1 MFTKYISKN
10 IQEKMKAKEKAL
22 ARKSNSGGLSMKDM
36 ATRTAFVRMAS
47 NKSDVTLNKLIE
59 GGLRSN
65 IENKKQF
72 GFSEAY
78 NFTGF
83 DNTGKEIKP
92 LPGIKSIECS
102 YKGGFKAIRECTVNW
117 VVPHIDML
125 NELTP
130 YFFTVG
136 KTVVVDW
143 GWVYGNQNIDKQ
155 LVDTFIYFETDESL
169 RRKVLIDQNIFNNP
183 QDLILK
189 KNGDYDAIGGQ
200 VTNFEYNLRE
210 DGGFDCITKIISMGS
225 SLFKKPIDIGGNQ
238 AGFKISGNDAKST
251 PPDSLINCVL
261 NLRKIILNSSF
272 YIRGEVLGK
281 EKVIKNIGLN
291 KKYGDA
297 DSRRFY
303 RDSNGKLKKFSYLD
317 YSKHNLS
324 NHPVNDFNGYALNV
338 DNIQNPNVLWALF
351 EGRQEFFVTW
361 GWMEDN
367 IINRYVSFEAGDDR
381 KPKLTMR
388 SIDTLL
394 DEEGLPI
401 STEDLGDEAFGQGG
415 LQDKY
420 DIDLNTSE
428 LNNFVKRNT
437 LIRNPKGLFP
447 VNPFLFFIPETDYIG
462 LDVKR
467 LERTNVNVERRT
479 RTKKE
484 KRNREDLARENF
496 YSDFT
501 KIWTTSGTKIK
512 RFAYKPNPRFG
523 SLRNIWVNI
532 KEIQKAFGISNP
544 NSSDTSTSNINPPGT
559 IDVAVNNLLTSLN
572 TNFHNIWDF
581 ELGVDPYDSTNIK
594 VIDKSD
600 AEIRNPQY
608 TKYEENSHKV
618 KSGENEKDGAGG
630 IFQFPTFKVGS
641 FVKNQSLQFK
651 IPTAQAITILY
662 GSNKPKGDND
672 PEYANGQLDK
682 LFRHDISKSEDR
694 YLSNMKSSH
703 QNSAGNKG
711 EIKINVGSH
720 NANPNSRISFSTGFG
735 IPIYTNSTW
744 WRQWTPDIDKNAKKK
759 ETSTNAAEYYE
770 VVPVDTGVK
779 IMLVRNNKEVEVERL
794 YEKDSNGHLVLSSRI
809 QNRLNSFLNANS
821 PVQQFDMS
829 NLIPAEL
836 GLEIDGTGGIIPFD
850 LIHTEYIEEKYKS
863 ELISY
868 SYIMS
873 SEQVE
878 STNRFDAGD
887 DAAYMEEEDFNFLE
901 RTTEEQREVE
911 EKPKAELGPL
921 TYFQLFDVTHVVDES
936 GWKTQLNSKMRINHI
951 PRDDFVTFADK
962 EEVSSEPKEF
972 EENPSQEEIDSLIP
986 SPIPDNLPSTDDT
999 ETATIGTLED
1009 QSVQQNLIP
1018 VQEVNN
1024 ASRPVPSNDEDIAG
1038 DEDLEDLD
1046 FDDIP
1051 PWIPPSSPS
1060 TLSLREAKTEIE
1072 LQPEK
1077 VPEQAPPD
1085 VPPLDVGPIM
1095 SPDDIDKLLAK
1106 AVTDGTSVNND
1117 TDLVE
1122 YPPEPEPTVPPSQPS
1137 APIVSSPPEAEAPSK
1152 KEQLQT
1158 QKIIYVHPSPEL
1170 TNETG
1175 QVPKAQRF
1183 ETPIVEEKEIDYG
1196 NPTVA
1201 TIEVNKN
1208 IRVQVRRKATLPP
1221 SLIESREV
1229 IDLKSTYRGTETQ
1242 NNILY
1247 ALREDWRPLYEVGN
1261 TSPKRLSGY
1270 KFKLDGNGKR
1280 IPDSSSPDGFKVRK
1294 LIRKA
1299 LPLPTRQKYWDVYV
1313 EAKNENGQTRV
1324 QYTDRDNFQT
1334 YPAITPTGDLVR
1346 RQRSKFWYSKE
1357 FNPKYER

>member
-10 IQEKMKAKEKAL
+10 IQEKMKAKERAL
-22 ARKSNSGGLSMKDM
+22 ARKSNSGGLSMKDIS
-36 ATRTAFVRMAS
+36 TRTAFVRMAS
-47 NKSDVTLNKLIE
+47 NKSVATLNKLIE
-59 GGLRSN
+59 GGLRSGDLN
-65 IENKKQF
+65 DKQF
-72 GFSEAY
+72 GFNNAY
-78 NFTGF
+78 DFKASN
-83 DNTGKEIKP
+83 DANREIKP

-130 YFFTVG
+130 YFFTIG

-155 LVDTFIYFETDESL
+155 LVDTFISFRNDESF
-169 RRKVLIDQNIFNNP
+169 RDVIINQDIFDNP

-200 VTNFEYNLRE
+200 ITNFEYNLRE
-210 DGGFDCITKIISMGS
+210 DGGFDCITKVISMGS
-225 SLFKKPIDIGGNQ
+225 SLFKKPIDRGGNQ
-238 AGFKISGNDAKST
+238 AGFKISGNNAKST

-261 NLRKIILNSSF
+261 NLKNILLSSSF
-272 YIRGEVLGK
+272 NIRQNLENERIIRNIALNITKGLYGEDGNPT
-281 EKVIKNIGLN
+281 EIPAFQFD
-291 KKYGDA
+291 KYNLRHYYKGF
-297 DSRRFY
+297 DS
-303 RDSNGKLKKFSYLD
+303 
-317 YSKHNLS
+317 
-324 NHPVNDFNGYALNV
+324 GYALHV
-338 DNIQNPNVLWALF
+338 DDKKNPNVLWALF
-351 EGRQEFFVTW
+351 DGKEEFFVTW

-381 KPKLTMR
+381 RPKLTMR
-388 SIDTLL
+388 SVDTIL

-401 STEDLGDEAFGQGG
+401 STEDLGDEAFGPDG
-415 LQDKY
+415 LQEKY
-420 DIDLNTSE
+420 DIDLNISE
-428 LNNFVKRNT
+428 LNNFVKRET
-437 LIRNPKGLFP
+437 LIRNPPGLFP
-447 VNPFLFFIPETDYIG
+447 VNPFLFFIPDTEYKDELKPIETG
-462 LDVKR
+462 RGKAFQGS
-467 LERTNVNVERRT
+467 VNIFNNEN
-479 RTKKE
+479 
-484 KRNREDLARENF
+484 RNNARNKF
-496 YSDFT
+496 YSDFRQILIISDS
-501 KIWTTSGTKIK
+501 KMK
-512 RFAYKPNPRFG
+512 RFSSPTTTGFG
-523 SLRNIWVNI
+523 RLRNIWVNI

-544 NSSDTSTSNINPPGT
+544 KSSDTSTSNINPPGT
-559 IDVAVNNLLTSLN
+559 IDVAISNLLTSLN

-608 TKYEENSHKV
+608 TTYQENSHLV
-618 KSGENEKDGAGG
+618 QDNGGG

-651 IPTAQAITILY
+651 IPNAQAITILY
-662 GSNKPKGDND
+662 GSNKPKGNND

-682 LFRHDISKSEDR
+682 LFRNDIPDFKDA
-694 YLSNMKSSH
+694 YLGDMKSSH
-703 QNSAGNKG
+703 QNSAGEKG
-711 EIKINVGSH
+711 AIKSNIGSQNV
-720 NANPNSRISFSTGFG
+720 NPNSRISFSDGFG
-735 IPIYTNSTW
+735 VPIDTNSTW
-744 WRQWTPDIDKNAKKK
+744 WRQWTPDIDKSAKKK
-759 ETSTNAAEYYE
+759 GTADEIEDTGYYE
-770 VVPVDTGVK
+770 VTPTDLGVK
-779 IMLVRNNKEVEVERL
+779 VMEVKKSGTTEVRDF
-794 YEKDSNGHLVLSSRI
+794 YGTDDNGHLILNSRI
-809 QNRLNSFLNANS
+809 QNRLNSYLNANS

-850 LIHTEYIEEKYKS
+850 IIHTEYIEDKYKS

-868 SYIMS
+868 AYVNQEATFQQRQLGINTSYNGIGPTASGLTAES
-873 SEQVE
+873 SI
-878 STNRFDAGD
+878 
-887 DAAYMEEEDFNFLE
+887 
-901 RTTEEQREVE
+901 EEQSKILEEIE

-921 TYFQLFDVTHVVDES
+921 TYFQLFDVTHVIDES

-951 PRDDFVTFADK
+951 PRDDFVTFT
-962 EEVSSEPKEF
+962 EEGIDNPQTSIPSFTDVDIEGDVDVGDEDFNEF
-972 EENPSQEEIDSLIP
+972 EDFDEFD
-986 SPIPDNLPSTDDT
+986 PIPIPAPPNRPNIPLPI
-999 ETATIGTLED
+999 EE
-1009 QSVQQNLIP
+1009 
-1018 VQEVNN
+1018 
-1024 ASRPVPSNDEDIAG
+1024 EDIAG

-1060 TLSLREAKTEIE
+1060 TLSLRGAKTEIE

-1137 APIVSSPPEAEAPSK
+1137 APVVGNPPEAEAPSK

-1175 QVPKAQRF
+1175 QVTKAQRF
-1183 ETPIVEEKEIDYG
+1183 ETPTFEEVELDFSS
-1196 NPTVA
+1196 PTVA
-1201 TIEVNKN
+1201 TVEVNKN
-1208 IRVQVRRKATLPP
+1208 IRVQVNRRAKLPP

-1229 IDLKSTYRGTETQ
+1229 VDLKSTYKGNYEQ
-1242 NNILY
+1242 NEVLY
-1247 ALREDWRPLYEVGN
+1247 SIREDWRPLYLQSNNNPGGSEKDSNDNLQPLLRERLSFSTRQRFWDKYIEKPNEGGVTKVN
-1261 TSPKRLSGY
+1261 TSN
-1270 KFKLDGNGKR
+1270 FR
-1280 IPDSSSPDGFKVRK
+1280 IN
-1294 LIRKA
+1294 
-1299 LPLPTRQKYWDVYV
+1299 T
-1313 EAKNENGQTRV
+1313 
-1324 QYTDRDNFQT
+1324 
-1334 YPAITPTGDLVR
+1334 TPISNAGLLRT
-1346 RQRSKFWYSKE
+1346 QRSVYWYGS
-1357 FNPKYER
+1357 FNPNYSGS